1 MTDQLTLAEANGAA
15 APASRAAALEL
26 RGINASYGNTAVLR
40 DVSLTVAPGSVTALI
55 GPNGAGK
62 TTSLRVAS
70 GLMRPSDGAVLVD
83 GVDVTKASAA
93 RRAKAG
99 MCHVPEGRG
108 VYRNLTVREN
118 LLMQSSAARP
128 KEAIELATSVF
139 PRLGERL
146 SQKAGTLSGGEQQM
160 LALSAAYVANPKLVL
175 VDEPSLGLAP
185 IIVDMVFEF
194 LKTLREKDVALLL
207 VDQYALRTLAIADQ
221 AYVLRRGEIAYDGA
235 ASGLL
240 QGNMF
245 EKYIGEGAA

>member
-1 MTDQLTLAEANGAA
+1 MTDQLALAEADESA
-15 APASRAAALEL
+15 APTSRAPALEL
-26 RGINASYGNTAVLR
+26 RGISASYGTTAVLR
-40 DVSLTVAPGSVTALI
+40 DVSLTVAAGSVTALI

-70 GLMRPSDGAVLVD
+70 GLMRPSAGEVFVD
-83 GVDVTKASAA
+83 GTDVTRTSAA

-118 LLMQSSAARP
+118 LLMQSGSARP
-128 KEAIELATSVF
+128 KETIELATSVF

-160 LALSAAYVANPKLVL
+160 LALSAAYVANPRLVL

-185 IIVDMVFEF
+185 IIVDLVFDF

-207 VDQYALRTLAIADQ
+207 VDQYALRTLAIADH
-221 AYVLRRGEIAYDGA
+221 AYVLRRGEIAYDGT
-235 ASGLL
+235 ASDLL

-245 EKYIGEGAA
+245 EKYIGEGSA

>member
-1 MTDQLTLAEANGAA
+1 MTDQLTRAGANGAA
-15 APASRAAALEL
+15 AARSQAPALEL
-26 RGINASYGNTAVLR
+26 RNVNASYGTTIVLR
-40 DVSLTVAPGSVTALI
+40 DVSLSVVPGSVTALI

-70 GLMRPSDGAVLVD
+70 GLMRPTGGQVLVD
-83 GVDVTKASAA
+83 GVDVTKYSAA
-93 RRAKAG
+93 RRAKGG
-99 MCHVPEGRG
+99 MCHIPEGRG

-118 LLMQSSAARP
+118 LLMQATSSSP
-128 KEAIELATSVF
+128 KETIEIAASVF

-146 SQKAGTLSGGEQQM
+146 TQKAGTLSGGEQQM

-185 IIVDMVFEF
+185 IIVDVVFDF

-207 VDQYALRTLAIADQ
+207 VDQYALRTLAIADH

-235 ASGLL
+235 AAGLL

>member
-1 MTDQLTLAEANGAA
+1 MAEADGAA
-15 APASRAAALEL
+15 APVSVAPALEL
-26 RGINASYGNTAVLR
+26 RNISASYGSTAVLR

-70 GLMRPSDGAVLVD
+70 GLMRPSAGEVFV
-83 GVDVTKASAA
+83 GGTDVTRASAA
-93 RRAKAG
+93 RRAKGG

-118 LLMQSSAARP
+118 LLMQSNAAGA
-128 KEAIELATSVF
+128 KETIETATSVF

-185 IIVDMVFEF
+185 IIVDLVFDF

-207 VDQYALRTLAIADQ
+207 VDQYALRTLAIADH
-221 AYVLRRGEIAYDGA
+221 AYVLRRGEIVYDGP
-235 ASGLL
+235 ASALL

-245 EKYIGEGAA
+245 EKYIGEGA

>member
-1 MTDQLTLAEANGAA
+1 MTDQQIRPVPSGGTAVAEA
-15 APASRAAALEL
+15 PALEL
-26 RGINASYGNTAVLR
+26 RNVHASYGATAVLR

-70 GLMRPSDGAVLVD
+70 GLMRLTSGQVIVD
-83 GVDVTKASAA
+83 GVDVTRASASA
-93 RRAKAG
+93 RAKGG

-118 LLMQSSAARP
+118 LLMQASSTGA
-128 KEAIELATSVF
+128 KESIEIATSVF

-160 LALSAAYVANPKLVL
+160 LALSAAYVAQPQLVL

-185 IIVDMVFEF
+185 IIVDLVFEF
-194 LKTLREKDVALLL
+194 LQTLREKGVALLL
-207 VDQYALRTLAIADQ
+207 VDQYALRTLSIADH
-221 AYVLRRGEIAYDGA
+221 AYVLRRGEIAYDGNA
-235 ASGLL
+235 HSLL
-240 QGNMF
+240 QGDMF
-245 EKYIGEGAA
+245 EQYIGEGAS